1 MARLSRSAAARL
13 AWRAGLAL
21 ALLLI
26 VCLASQPWW
35 LGAWMGHRLSASSHR
50 SVHFDSMRIG
60 LDASLQPVA
69 VFRGVDIANAE
80 WAATQEPFAKVGEL
94 VVTLSWR
101 SIAERRPV
109 LALVRLHDGI
119 VNLEQLADG
128 SRNWRLIDPEDR
140 GPGRYKVLALQAERS
155 SVHIVNR
162 AIGLDL
168 HTAAQANTASPDR
181 LGTSLD
187 RTLATPALPTRIDF
201 SGTAGRTAFRGSAA
215 TGPVLTFV
223 ETGQTFDIQGYI
235 EASGVRLEANGKAG
249 DILRAPRVDAE
260 VKVAGES
267 LAALGEFFAARYP
280 APRPFSVNGRL
291 TLGDGRY
298 ALAGA
303 TARVGKTDLRGDLA
317 YVAAPSRRAVQ
328 GRLESD
334 SADLAD
340 LEWLAGRSP
349 ARPRSSRLP
358 AQTAPTPAAPFE
370 FARLQDIDV
379 DVGFTARRFRA
390 AQHPALSS
398 LSLQGGLQAGLLSLT
413 KIDVGYAGGHAT
425 GELSLDARSQP
436 TRVSS
441 HIAVRDLAVARLLP
455 SAGRSPVSGNLHGAI
470 ELASAGESMA
480 AWLANASGSVAG
492 TVSNGTISSKL
503 DAQLGLEMGKM
514 FRTLISGDAV
524 LPLPCAALTLDL
536 RSGNARVRTL
546 VLESR
551 NTRVHGTGTIDL
563 RSGNAID
570 LVLTP
575 SPLQPGLFDQN
586 RSIRLTGPLRK
597 FQRSLVERPA
607 KPSATA
613 CSTKLP

>member
-1 MARLSRSAAARL
+1 MVRLPRSGAARL
-13 AWRAGLAL
+13 AWRSGLVL

-26 VCLASQPWW
+26 LFLASQPVW
-35 LGAWMGHRLSASSHR
+35 LGAWMGQRLSASSHR
-50 SVHFDSMRIG
+50 SVRFDSMRIG

-69 VFRGVDIANAE
+69 VLRGVAIANAS
-80 WAATQEPFAKVGEL
+80 WADTQEPFAKIDTL
-94 VVTLSWR
+94 VATLSWR

-109 LALVRLHDGI
+109 LSLVQLRDGI

-155 SVHIVNR
+155 SVRIVNR

-168 HTAAQANTASPDR
+168 RTVAKANTAASGQPAE
-181 LGTSLD
+181 
-187 RTLATPALPTRIDF
+187 ATTLPTLIDF
-201 SGTAGRTAFRGSAA
+201 SGMAGRTAFRGSVA
-215 TGPVLTFV
+215 TSAVLTFV
-223 ETGQTFDIQGYI
+223 ETGQTFELQGHI
-235 EASGVRLEANGKAG
+235 ETSGVRLEAEGKAG
-249 DILRAPRVDAE
+249 DILRAPRVDADIRVE
-260 VKVAGES
+260 GES
-267 LAALGEFFAARYP
+267 LAALGAFFATHYP
-280 APRPFSVNGRL
+280 ASRPFQLSGRL
-291 TLGDGRY
+291 TLGDGRH
-298 ALAGA
+298 AIAGA
-303 TARVGKTDLRGDLA
+303 TAHVGKTDLRGDLA

-328 GRLESD
+328 GRLDSD

-358 AQTAPTPAAPFE
+358 AQTTPTPAAPFD

-390 AQHPALSS
+390 AQHPAMSS
-398 LSLQGGLQAGLLSLT
+398 LSLLGGLQAGLLTLT
-413 KIDVGYAGGHAT
+413 KVDLGYAGGHAT

-441 HIAVRDLAVARLLP
+441 RFAVRDLAVARLLP

-470 ELASAGESMA
+470 DLASAGESMA

-503 DAQLGLEMGKM
+503 DAQLGLEMGKVL
-514 FRTLISGDAV
+514 RTLISGDGV

-536 RSGNARVRTL
+536 RSGTARVRTL

-551 NTRVHGTGTIDL
+551 NTRVHGTGSIEL
-563 RSGNAID
+563 RGGNAID
-570 LVLTP
+570 IVLTP
-575 SPLQPGLFDQN
+575 SPLQPGLFDLN

-597 FQRSLVERPA
+597 LQRSLVERSA
-607 KPSATA
+607 KPPATA